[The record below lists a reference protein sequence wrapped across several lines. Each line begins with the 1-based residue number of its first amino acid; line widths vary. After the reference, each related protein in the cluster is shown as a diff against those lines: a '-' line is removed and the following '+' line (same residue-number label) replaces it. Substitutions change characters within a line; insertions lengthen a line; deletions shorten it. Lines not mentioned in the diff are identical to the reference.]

1 MFLRQRKHR
10 LQNASIR
17 SIIFMYFTI
26 TALAASVF
34 IGVSLYGRLSGQ
46 MSSALQE
53 ENHILINQLG
63 RTMDSYLRLVMK
75 LSDSLYYG
83 VIKNADLS
91 DGSINGEITLLYDN
105 NKDNVENI
113 ALFSKEG
120 ELLESVP
127 AARLKNNAQ
136 VADQDWFTAAL
147 EKTENLHFSMPH
159 VQHIFDTGDSQ
170 YRWVVSVARAVEITD
185 GPYTDQGVLLIDL
198 RYNSLALLATWGM
211 TLESFAI
218 AMVLAVAVTVMRVSP
233 LKPLRVFG
241 DLYVQVFRNI
251 PGIALLIIVV
261 YALPPLKVV
270 LPYRTCVI
278 VATVLL
284 GSAFG
289 SENFMSGINTVGVGQ
304 VEAARSLGMSFSRIL
319 AKIVIPQA
327 LRSSVLPMTNLFIAV
342 MLTTAL
348 GSQVPLKPQELT
360 GVVSYINTR
369 SLGGVAA
376 FFISA
381 LGYLGTAFVVSHIG
395 NYIDKKVR
403 ILR

>member
-1 MFLRQRKHR
+1 MSLSE
-10 LQNASIR
+10 LW
-17 SIIFMYFTI
+17 
-26 TALAASVF
+26 
-34 IGVSLYGRLSGQ
+34 SLYGQ
-46 MSSALQE
+46 
-53 ENHILINQLG
+53 N
-63 RTMDSYLRLVMK
+63 Y
-75 LSDSLYYG
+75 
-83 VIKNADLS
+83 
-91 DGSINGEITLLYDN
+91 
-105 NKDNVENI
+105 
-113 ALFSKEG
+113 
-120 ELLESVP
+120 
-127 AARLKNNAQ
+127 
-136 VADQDWFTAAL
+136 
-147 EKTENLHFSMPH
+147 
-159 VQHIFDTGDSQ
+159 
-170 YRWVVSVARAVEITD
+170 
-185 GPYTDQGVLLIDL
+185 ID
-198 RYNSLALLATWGM
+198 ALLATWGM
-211 TLESFAI
+211 TLESFVI

-284 GSAFG
+284 
-289 SENFMSGINTVGVGQ
+289 GVGQ